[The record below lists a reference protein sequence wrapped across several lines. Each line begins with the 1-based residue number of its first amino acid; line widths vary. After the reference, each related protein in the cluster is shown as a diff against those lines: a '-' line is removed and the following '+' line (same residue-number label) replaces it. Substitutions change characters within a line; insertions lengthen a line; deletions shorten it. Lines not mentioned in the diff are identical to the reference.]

1 MILQKW
7 KNKTASSCQQSMDF
21 FNRRMSFYIEC
32 KIKFSRHRSRKD
44 SSHYMP
50 SFTWYEYRI
59 YMTDVWWSRTLN
71 FEEPMFDVVPCWLLI
86 AIPCRA
92 LLYSL
97 LVECIF
103 SKKKLGK
110 KRGKKKLT
118 NIGRNI
124 LIRIRWYSWGRPH
137 ECEYLNLWLW
147 YMIAMLLHSM
157 FSHWIKMWGTFS
169 RQIPCESKRNLIIEV
184 SSNYH

>member
-59 YMTDVWWSRTLN
+59 YMTEVWWSRTLN
-71 FEEPMFDVVPCWLLI
+71 FEELMFDVVPCWLLI
-86 AIPCRA
+86 AIPCIA

-103 SKKKLGK
+103 SKKEKGK
-110 KRGKKKLT
+110 KGEKKGKKKV
-118 NIGRNI
+118 NEYWNK
-124 LIRIRWYSWGRPH
+124 YSYTYSLVFVGEAPRMW
-137 ECEYLNLWLW
+137 
-147 YMIAMLLHSM
+147 ISQSM
-157 FSHWIKMWGTFS
+157 YIYIYTYIYIYIYVCIYVCMA
-169 RQIPCESKRNLIIEV
+169 
-184 SSNYH
+184 SSQN